1 MTTQPLD
8 PSLAAPPAASSAAAS
23 TSLAASLAAFR
34 AAIGAEHVRTDE
46 ATRASAETATFAT
59 THRIPAVLS
68 PASAEEVEACVRI
81 AHEHRVALY
90 PVSTGKNWGY
100 GSRVPASDGGIVLS
114 LARLNRIVEFSE
126 ELAYVTIEPGVT
138 MRQLVA
144 YLRGRG
150 SRLMLSVTGSTPD
163 SSVVGNI
170 CDRGF
175 GAGVNAERIA
185 HICNLEVIL
194 PTGERLRTGFGR
206 FPGAQTAP
214 IHRWG
219 VGPQL
224 DGLFTQS
231 NLGIVTRMTVW
242 LAPLPKHHEIFYFR
256 LRDEARIE
264 AVTEVIRDLKLQG
277 LPRASVSLWNDYK
290 LVSMKGQY
298 PFREAAF
305 ATPLPEPLLA
315 TLRRAW
321 GGAAWLGG
329 GAILAASEDQI
340 AAERAV
346 LQKALRPHVDKL
358 SFVGRRAARVA
369 RVLQGPVQRLT
380 GFDLGEVVRAYEQS
394 PHLGIPM
401 ERNIRSAYWRKKT
414 PPPEQTDPDRDRC
427 GAIWLAPAV
436 PSTGKHVTAALRTI
450 RERTLSHRFEPGISV
465 IFATERCANIVVAF
479 MYDRE
484 IPGEDERAMA
494 CYQDVFD
501 SLAAQG
507 YLPYRLGIQS
517 MGSLPAAQPGY
528 GAVVEALKRALDPH
542 DILSPGRY
550 DFRGEWPSRG

>member
-1 MTTQPLD
+1 MNTQPLER
-8 PSLAAPPAASSAAAS
+8 A
-23 TSLAASLAAFR
+23 LAAFR
-34 AAIGAEHVRTDE
+34 EVLGTAHVSTDE
-46 ATRASAETATFAT
+46 SARAAAETATFAT
-59 THRIPAVLS
+59 THRIPAIIS
-68 PASAEEVEACVRI
+68 PGSAAEVEACVRI
-81 AHEHRVALY
+81 AREHGVPLY

-100 GSRVPASDGGIVLS
+100 GSRVPTSDGAIVLS
-114 LARLNRIVEFSE
+114 LARMNRILDFNE
-126 ELAYVTIEPGVT
+126 ELAYVAIEPGVT

-144 YLRGRG
+144 YLNDRG

-185 HICNLEVIL
+185 HICNIEVVL
-194 PTGERLRTGFGR
+194 PNGERLNTGFGR
-206 FPGAQTAP
+206 FPGAQTAS

-219 VGPQL
+219 IGPQL

-231 NLGIVTRMTVW
+231 NLGIVTRMTIW
-242 LAPLPKHHEIFYFR
+242 LAPRPRHHEIFYFR
-256 LRDEARIE
+256 LRDERRVE
-264 AVTEVIRDLKLQG
+264 AVTDIIRDLKLQG

-298 PFREAAF
+298 PWQEAAGK
-305 ATPLPEPLLA
+305 TPLPEALLA
-315 TLRRAW
+315 KLRRAW

-329 GAILAASEDQI
+329 GAILAASQDQI

-346 LQKALRPHVDKL
+346 IRKALHPHVDKL
-358 SFVGRRAARVA
+358 SFVGQRAARVA
-369 RVLQGPVQRLT
+369 RLLQRPVQRLT
-380 GFDLGEVVRAYEQS
+380 GFDLSEVVRAYEQS

-401 ERNIRSAYWRKKT
+401 ERNIRSAYWRKKA

-436 PSTGKHVTAALRTI
+436 PSTGKHVGTALRI
-450 RERTLSHRFEPGISV
+450 VRERALAHAFEPGISV
-465 IFATERCANIVVAF
+465 IFATERCANIVVAL

-484 IPGEDERAMA
+484 LPGEDGRAMA
-494 CYQDVFD
+494 CYQDIFD
-501 SLAAQG
+501 RLAAQG

-517 MGSLPAAQPGY
+517 QSALPAAQSSY
-528 GAVVEALKRALDPH
+528 GTVVGALKRALDPD
-542 DILSPGRY
+542 DILAPGRY
-550 DFRGEWPSRG
+550 DFRHEWPPADN